1 MENIKIETN
10 PEMTIVTVYTNLVGE
25 AVCDEIFARV
35 SDAEP
40 SFSRPLLFDLGNCR
54 YMSSAGVAMLIKLL
68 TKSKV
73 NNQNFALCNLNQNSK
88 ELFAITQL
96 ERVFQMFD
104 NREAAEKHLLVA

>member
-10 PEMTIVTVYTNLVGE
+10 PSLTVVTVYTNLVGE
-25 AVCDEIFARV
+25 AVCEEIFVKV
-35 SDAEP
+35 SDTDQ
-40 SFSRPLLFDLGNCR
+40 SFSRPILFDMANCR

-104 NREAAEKHLLVA
+104 DRPSAEKYLLN